1 MAMNGDGKAD
11 GWSTAVP
18 VRLSSLPPHGC
29 VLTPRATCPG
39 QAGSVPFQNEEQQPV
54 QLKNTI
60 ALVCFFSQRQQNDGW
75 RCAVLI
81 PT

>member
-1 MAMNGDGKAD
+1 MAKP
-11 GWSTAVP
+11 TAGQQLYRCAYP
-18 VRLSSLPPHGC
+18 HPPGC

-39 QAGSVPFQNEEQQPV
+39 QAVSVPFQNEEQQPV